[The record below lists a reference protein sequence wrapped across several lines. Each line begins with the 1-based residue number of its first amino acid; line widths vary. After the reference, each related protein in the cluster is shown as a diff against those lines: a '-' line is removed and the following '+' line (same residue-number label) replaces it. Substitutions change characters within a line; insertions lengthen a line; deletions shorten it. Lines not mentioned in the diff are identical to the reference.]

1 MIKLLKFDGH
11 WLVAEIEEIPGVE
24 FGDPD
29 CVLKYACE
37 VNEDGALP
45 FPAYS
50 DDTELVVRS
59 ENITVIAEP
68 SPMFSAQYYDLKDTR
83 LK

>member
-11 WLVAEIEEIPGVE
+11 WLVAEVEEIPGAE
-24 FGDPD
+24 LGDPD

-37 VNEDGALP
+37 VNQDGAVP

-50 DDTELVVRS
+50 DDRELVVRS
-59 ENITVIAEP
+59 DNITVIAEP
-68 SPMFSAQYYDLKDTR
+68 SAMYSALYYDLKDKETE
-83 LK
+83 